1 MDPIQQMIVD
11 ALKKLG
17 DEGWETPIFFVAVA
31 ANGSMVYGRY
41 DATDEGGLEATMLA
55 EHIEDEALLLPINLM
70 MSNAEGEAVRLSIQK
85 AEGPIVYH

>member
-1 MDPIQQMIVD
+1 MDPIQKMIVD

-17 DEGWETPIFFVAVA
+17 EDRWETPIFFVAVA

-41 DATDEGGLEATMLA
+41 DATDEGRLEATMLA
-55 EHIEDEALLLPINLM
+55 EHIEDEGLMVPINMM

-85 AEGPIVYH
+85 SDGPIVYH